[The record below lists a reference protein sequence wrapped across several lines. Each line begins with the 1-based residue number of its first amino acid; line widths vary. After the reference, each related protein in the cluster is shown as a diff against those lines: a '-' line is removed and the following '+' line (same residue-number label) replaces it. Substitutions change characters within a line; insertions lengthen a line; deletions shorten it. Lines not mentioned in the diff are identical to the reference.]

1 MPFSWGVHRMFGGGG
16 ESDEHCYRVKLSFE
30 CHFRG
35 VFIECSGELGV
46 SQTNTVTVSNLALN
60 AIFVGCS

>member
-16 ESDEHCYRVKLSFE
+16 ESDEHCYRVGFE

-35 VFIECSGELGV
+35 VFIECSGEGV
-46 SQTNTVTVSNLALN
+46 SQANTVTVSYLALN